1 MAIYA
6 DDKYIQDIITTKHP
20 ENMPEI
26 SPIWTKKKPTILG
39 RHFLVGVAGFEP
51 AQA

>member
-20 ENMPEI
+20 ENMQEI
-26 SPIWTKKKPTILG
+26 SRI
-39 RHFLVGVAGFEP
+39 
-51 AQA
+51 